1 MKKISILFLA
11 LFLMATVADAGTWI
25 VKPATI
31 IFNDCPTQ
39 LTVVRY
45 GLNYITSGVNRGKA
59 CVYVT
64 VNAKSSVLFGCVYF
78 KVYAANGSVIFKAK
92 KRVKLFEGTEQNYF
106 HIYRLCMSAEGISPP
121 ISVWDATA
129 IDRDTNPLVVIRAG
143 APHVASM
150 IFRPRRKGG
159 GVCFS
164 PTG

>member
-11 LFLMATVADAGTWI
+11 LFLMAAVADAGTWI

-31 IFNDCPTQ
+31 SFNDCPAQ

-64 VNAKSSVLFGCVYF
+64 VNAKASVLFGCVYF
-78 KVYAANGSVIFKAK
+78 KVYAPNGNVIFKAK

-106 HIYRLCMSAEGISPP
+106 AYVPA
-121 ISVWDATA
+121 VY
-129 IDRDTNPLVVIRAG
+129 V
-143 APHVASM
+143 
-150 IFRPRRKGG
+150 GG
-159 GVCFS
+159 GDIKADIGVGCDCNR
-164 PTG
+164 PGY